1 MSNAIGLDIGG
12 TKIAGAIFDAK
23 GVELEQITLPT
34 PEIYG
39 DLLETCFSIVAQ
51 LEQKNGRANSIGAC
65 SPYADENVSAN
76 VKCLIGQP
84 FRRDLEGKVKRS
96 IPFGND
102 ANCLALAEALDGAG
116 RGYHSVFG
124 LIMGTGIGGGFVLG
138 GHVVKG
144 ANGACGEIGHLAL
157 PYYEPSDGELVPC
170 GCGQKGCIEKLIA
183 GAALARLYQSITG
196 QEADAKQI
204 AEKAR
209 ANDDGALTVLDR
221 YYTVF
226 AKAMV
231 AVLHS
236 FDPDIIIPSGGLNS
250 LPGLYTEVPK
260 RWGKYAVSKNPV
272 TKFVPA
278 AFGAIAG
285 LRGAARLGQ
294 EETKS
299 H

>member
-1 MSNAIGLDIGG
+1 
-12 TKIAGAIFDAK
+12 
-23 GVELEQITLPT
+23 
-34 PEIYG
+34 
-39 DLLETCFSIVAQ
+39 
-51 LEQKNGRANSIGAC
+51 
-65 SPYADENVSAN
+65 
-76 VKCLIGQP
+76 
-84 FRRDLEGKVKRS
+84 
-96 IPFGND
+96 
-102 ANCLALAEALDGAG
+102 
-116 RGYHSVFG
+116 
-124 LIMGTGIGGGFVLG
+124 
-138 GHVVKG
+138 
-144 ANGACGEIGHLAL
+144 
-157 PYYEPSDGELVPC
+157 
-170 GCGQKGCIEKLIA
+170 
-183 GAALARLYQSITG
+183 
-196 QEADAKQI
+196 
-204 AEKAR
+204 
-209 ANDDGALTVLDR
+209 LDR